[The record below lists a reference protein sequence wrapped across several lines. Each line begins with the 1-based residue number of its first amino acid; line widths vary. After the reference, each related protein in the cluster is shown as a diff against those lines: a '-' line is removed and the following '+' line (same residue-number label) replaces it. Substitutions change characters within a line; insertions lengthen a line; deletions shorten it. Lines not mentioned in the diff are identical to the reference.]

1 MGIVS
6 VMQEPTGVGERLRA
20 SRKLLGWSQR
30 RLAQELEAIATQP
43 NPSGEKERPFSLGTI
58 RQVEQG
64 TQPASAAFVSA
75 CARALKINTGDLYE
89 QPYPR
94 TSRDE
99 QMMHAGIPEI
109 RRELATYRLPPDDE
123 PARAFEDLA
132 VDVKRASQLRHMV
145 KLGELGELLPGL
157 LHDLRVAW
165 YSANGPEQERIFGL
179 LAEAYAATSQVVYKL
194 GYIDLS
200 SLAVDRYEWAAAQSG
215 DELAVLVGDYQ
226 RAGEMICAADWRGA
240 EKFLESS
247 RSRIEADLG
256 KGDPATMAVW
266 GNLHLKSGL
275 AAARAGRKD
284 TADAH
289 LAEAQDMA
297 NWLGEDRDDYR
308 LCFGPTNVG
317 IWRVG
322 LAVEAMDGTEAVKR
336 AKQVELP
343 AGTPKERL
351 GHHYIDLARGFWLH
365 GDRESAF
372 AALQV
377 AKKIAPTQTRYHP
390 MVHET
395 VRAMLRAEARASE
408 TTRGFAAW
416 CGIRGLD

>member
-1 MGIVS
+1 MTPP
-6 VMQEPTGVGERLRA
+6 EKDGVGERVRA
-20 SRKLLGWSQR
+20 ARKLQGWTQEK
-30 RLAQELEAIATQP
+30 LAQEIERTAG
-43 NPSGEKERPFSLGTI
+43 GETRVSLSLI

-64 TQPASAAFVSA
+64 KVPASPAFTSA
-75 CARALKINTGDLYE
+75 CARALKLNVADLLD

-109 RRELATYRLPPDDE
+109 RRELATYRLPPEDV
-123 PARAFEDLA
+123 PARPIEDLA
-132 VDVKRASQLRHMV
+132 KDVARASKLRHMV
-145 KLGELGELLPGL
+145 KLDELGQLIPQL

-165 YSANGPEQERIFGL
+165 WSTDGAEQEKVFGL

-200 SLAVDRYEWAAAQSG
+200 SLAVDRYEWAAARSG
-215 DELAVLVGDYQ
+215 DLLAVLVGDYQ
-226 RAGEMICAADWRGA
+226 RAGEMICAADWNGA
-240 EKFLESS
+240 EKYLEDS
-247 RSRIEADLG
+247 RRQIESELG
-256 KGDPATMAVW
+256 KGDPATLSVW

-284 TADAH
+284 VADAH
-289 LAEAQDMA
+289 LSEAKETAQRI
-297 NWLGEDRDDYR
+297 GVDRDDYR
-308 LCFGPTNVG
+308 LCFGPTNVD
-317 IWRVG
+317 IWSVG

-336 AKQVELP
+336 AKGLELP
-343 AGTPKERL
+343 AETPRERL
-351 GHHYIDLARGFWLH
+351 GHHYIDLARGFLLH
-365 GDRESAF
+365 GDKEGAL

-395 VRAMLRAEARASE
+395 IRAMARQEARA
-408 TTRGFAAW
+408 TDTVRGFAAW
-416 CGIRGLD
+416 CGITTAY